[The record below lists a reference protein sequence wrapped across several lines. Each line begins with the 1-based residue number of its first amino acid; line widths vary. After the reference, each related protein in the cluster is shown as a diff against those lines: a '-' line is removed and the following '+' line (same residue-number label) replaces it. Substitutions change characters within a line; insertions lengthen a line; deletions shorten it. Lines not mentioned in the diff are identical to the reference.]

1 MIIWNFLKNLYLYIK
16 YYLLLQKIYKEEELI
31 SKLEFIFKTKFHID
45 WVGRIYSVLNP
56 NISDNKFDTNKQIFE
71 YNENGLINDTYI
83 ESWIMT
89 QMNLMSNF
97 IQTNNLF
104 DILSYDIIKLD
115 RYDNYLFIIKPILY
129 NDLIKWSKRFGILI
143 LIFIIILILY
153 ITLI

>member
-1 MIIWNFLKNLYLYIK
+1 
-16 YYLLLQKIYKEEELI
+16 
-31 SKLEFIFKTKFHID
+31 
-45 WVGRIYSVLNP
+45 
-56 NISDNKFDTNKQIFE
+56 
-71 YNENGLINDTYI
+71 
-83 ESWIMT
+83 MT

-104 DILSYDIIKLD
+104 DILSYDIVKLD

>member
-1 MIIWNFLKNLYLYIK
+1 MIIWNFIKNLYLYIK
-16 YYLLLQKIYKEEELI
+16 YYLLLKKIYNDEDLI
-31 SKLEFIFKTKFHID
+31 DKLQFIFKTRFKID

-89 QMNLMSNF
+89 QLNLMSNF

-104 DILSYDIIKLD
+104 DLLSYNIIKLD
-115 RYDNYLFIIKPILY
+115 KYDNYLFIIKPLLY
-129 NDLIKWSKRFGILI
+129 DDLIKWSKRFGILI
-143 LIFIIILILY
+143 LIFIIISILY
-153 ITLI
+153 FTLI